1 MPNVE
6 EKLRVLRA
14 KLLYHAK
21 RYYVDDD
28 PEISDYEYDM
38 MYAELL
44 KLEAEHPE
52 FFDPSSPSQ
61 RVGGKPLD
69 KFEKVTH
76 AVQMNSLSDV
86 FSFDELREFL
96 ERVAG
101 TVPNAV
107 YSIEPKIDGLSV
119 SLRYEN
125 GVFVQGATRGDGFVG
140 EDVTQN
146 LRTIFSIPMELSEPL
161 NLTVRGEVYMPRA
174 VFERINL
181 AREGAGQALLANP
194 RNAAA
199 GSLRQLDPKI
209 AAERKL
215 DIFVF
220 NFQEGSLYLD
230 GHEPVSH
237 TETLARLADLGFK
250 TLENTATA
258 SNADGIIAHIESL
271 GKLRD
276 GLAYDIDGVVIKI
289 NDLATRRVLGEG
301 TNTPKWAVAYKFP
314 PEQKQTKLEDIVVAV
329 GRTGVLTPTAVLSPV
344 RLAGTTVSRATLHN
358 YELIRERDIRI
369 GDIVTVQK
377 AGDIIPEVVKSHPEF
392 RPSVRQL
399 ATPKIEMVMVEFSDE
414 EPQIVE
420 TPKLCPSCGEPV
432 FYDADEG
439 AATRCTNSRC
449 PAQLSRSIEHFASK
463 DAMSIDGL
471 GPQIV
476 EALLGAGLITDAAD
490 IYSLTV
496 EDVAKME
503 RMGEKS
509 AQNLIDAIEKSKNA
523 GLERLI
529 YALGI
534 RNVGEVAATSLAKHY
549 GTLEA
554 LQKATVEELCT
565 IEDFGLITAE
575 CVTNFFSHAQNVDL
589 CERLTAA
596 GLLTVSTAKPAD
608 DLFKG
613 LTFVL
618 TGTLPTMSRDEAGEK
633 IKAAGGKVSGSVS
646 AKTHFVVAG
655 EAAGSKLTKARTL
668 GVPVIDEETL
678 LRMIEERTTTP

>member
-1 MPNVE
+1 MSNVE
-6 EKLRVLRA
+6 EKLRALRA

-61 RVGGKPLD
+61 RVGGRPLD
-69 KFEKVTH
+69 KFEKVNHT
-76 AVQMNSLSDV
+76 VQMNSLSDV

-96 ERVAG
+96 DRVAL
-101 TVPNAV
+101 TVPKV
-107 YSIEPKIDGLSV
+107 DYSIEPKIDGLSV

-146 LRTIFSIPMELSEPL
+146 LKTIFSIPMQLPDPL

-230 GHEPVSH
+230 GREPVSH
-237 TETLARLADLGFK
+237 TETLSRLAELGFK
-250 TLENTATA
+250 TLENTAIA
-258 SNADGIIAHIESL
+258 SDAEGIIAHIETL

-314 PEQKQTKLEDIVVAV
+314 PEQKQTKLENIVVAV

-358 YELIRERDIRI
+358 LELIRERDIRI

-377 AGDIIPEVVKSHPEF
+377 AGDIIPEVVKSHPEL
-392 RPSVRQL
+392 RASNV
-399 ATPKIEMVMVEFSDE
+399 KEFFMPE
-414 EPQIVE
+414 
-420 TPKLCPSCGEPV
+420 KCPSCGEPV

-476 EALLGAGLITDAAD
+476 EALLKAGLITDAAD
-490 IYSLTV
+490 LYSLSV
-496 EDVAKME
+496 EDVAGME

-534 RNVGEVAATSLAKHY
+534 RNVGEVAAAALAAHY

-554 LQKATVEELCT
+554 VQNATVEDLCT

-575 CVTNFFSHAQNVDL
+575 CVTNFFSHPQNIDL

-596 GLLTVSTAKPAD
+596 GLLTVSVAKPAD

-655 EAAGSKLTKARTL
+655 EAAGSKLTKARAL
-668 GVPVIDEETL
+668 GVPVIDEKTL

>member
-6 EKLRVLRA
+6 EKLRALRA

-61 RVGGKPLD
+61 RVGGRPLD

-76 AVQMNSLSDV
+76 TVQMNSLSDV
-86 FSFDELREFL
+86 FSFDELRDFL
-96 ERVAG
+96 NRVAE
-101 TVPNAV
+101 TVPEAE
-107 YSIEPKIDGLSV
+107 YSVEPKIDGLSV

-125 GVFVQGATRGDGFVG
+125 GIFVQGATRGDGFVG

-146 LRTIFSIPMELSEPL
+146 LRTIFSIPMQLSEPL

-181 AREGAGQALLANP
+181 ARESAGQQLLANP

-230 GHEPVSH
+230 GREPVSH
-237 TETLARLADLGFK
+237 TETLTRLSELGFK
-250 TLENTATA
+250 TLENTAVA
-258 SNADGIIAHIESL
+258 RDAENIIAHIETL

-289 NDLATRRVLGEG
+289 NHLATRTRLGEG

-314 PEQKQTKLEDIVVAV
+314 PEQKKTKLEKIEVAV
-329 GRTGVLTPTAVLSPV
+329 GRTGVLTPTAVLTPV

-377 AGDIIPEVVKSHPEF
+377 AGDIIPEVVKSHPEL
-392 RPSVRQL
+392 RASNV
-399 ATPKIEMVMVEFSDE
+399 KEFFMPE
-414 EPQIVE
+414 F
-420 TPKLCPSCGEPV
+420 CPSCGEPV

-476 EALLGAGLITDAAD
+476 EALLKAKLITDAAD
-490 IYSLTV
+490 LYSLSV
-496 EDVAKME
+496 EDVAGME

-509 AQNLIDAIEKSKNA
+509 AQNLIDAIKKSKNA
-523 GLERLI
+523 GLERLV

-534 RNVGEVAATSLAKHY
+534 RNVGEVAAAALAAHY

-554 LQKATVEELCT
+554 LQGATVEELCT

-575 CVTNFFSHAQNVDL
+575 CVTNFFSHPQNIDL

-678 LRMIEERTTTP
+678 MRMIAERTTTP

>member
-6 EKLRVLRA
+6 EKLRALRA

-61 RVGGKPLD
+61 RVGGRPLD

-76 AVQMNSLSDV
+76 TVQMNSLSDV
-86 FSFDELREFL
+86 FSFYELREFL
-96 ERVAG
+96 NRVAE
-101 TVPNAV
+101 TVPNAP

-125 GVFVQGATRGDGFVG
+125 GIFVQGATRGDGFVG

-146 LRTIFSIPMELSEPL
+146 LRTVFSIPMQLTEPL

-230 GHEPVSH
+230 GREPVSH
-237 TETLARLADLGFK
+237 TETLNRLSELGFK
-250 TLENTATA
+250 TLENTAVS
-258 SNADGIIAHIESL
+258 SNADGIIAHIETL
-271 GKLRD
+271 GKLRE

-358 YELIRERDIRI
+358 LELIRERDIRI

-377 AGDIIPEVVKSHPEF
+377 AGDIIPEVVKSHPEL
-392 RPSVRQL
+392 RAPDV
-399 ATPKIEMVMVEFSDE
+399 KEFFMPE
-414 EPQIVE
+414 F
-420 TPKLCPSCGEPV
+420 CPSCGEPV

-476 EALLGAGLITDAAD
+476 EALLKAGLITDAAD
-490 IYSLTV
+490 LYTLSV
-496 EDVAKME
+496 EDVAQME

-534 RNVGEVAATSLAKHY
+534 RNVGEVAAAALAKHY

-554 LQKATVEELCT
+554 VQGATVEELCT
-565 IEDFGLITAE
+565 IEDFGQITAE
-575 CVTNFFSHAQNVDL
+575 CVTNFFSHPQNVAL